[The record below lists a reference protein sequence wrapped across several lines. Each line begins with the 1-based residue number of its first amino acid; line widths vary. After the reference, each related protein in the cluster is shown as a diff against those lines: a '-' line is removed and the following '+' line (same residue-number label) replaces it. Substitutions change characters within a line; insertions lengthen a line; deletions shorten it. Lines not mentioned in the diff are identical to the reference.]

1 MSNIIKL
8 KNSGTASATP
18 SYLEYGELALNYND
32 EKIFYKNSLDEIIEF
47 DLSGAGT
54 GGSITVEGTVF
65 ASTLGNGVDSQFV
78 INHNLGTRD
87 VVVSVREQVSPY
99 SSLLVAWEATTE
111 DSITLYFDSPPDLN
125 SARATVYVAVAGIA
139 QPSLEGTV
147 FNTTIGNDVDDQ
159 FVISHNFNSRDVTVS
174 IRETNSPYG
183 LIITQWEATT
193 EDSITVYFESPP
205 TFNSVRVSIYIAVAG
220 APSTSL
226 GGLSDV
232 AITSL
237 ATNEVLQYDG
247 SNWVNQAFAG
257 GITSITAG
265 TGLSG
270 GTITTSGTISID
282 NTVVTLTGTQTLE
295 NKTLT
300 SPVISSIVNTG
311 TLTLPT
317 STDTLVGRST
327 TDTLTNKTLT
337 SPVISS
343 IVNTGTLTLPTSTD
357 TLVGRSTTDTLT
369 NKTLT
374 SPVINTPDII
384 LSTSSSTTDARIFW
398 DSTNK
403 KIKVGN
409 GSISLD
415 FVSSNIIQN
424 QQIASY
430 TLVLT
435 DKDKMVE
442 MSVGSAN
449 NLTVPPES
457 SVNFPVGSQI
467 TILQTNTGQTTIV
480 AGAGVT
486 VNATPGLKLRARWSS
501 VTLIK
506 RAADTWVA
514 LGDLQA

>member
-1 MSNIIKL
+1 MSNTVKL

-18 SYLEYGELALNYND
+18 SSLEYGELALNYND
-32 EKIFYKNSLDEIIEF
+32 EKIFYKNSADEIVEF
-47 DLSGAGT
+47 DLGGAAVQ
-54 GGSITVEGTVF
+54 ITVEGTVF
-65 ASTLGNGVDSQFV
+65 NETIGNGSDTEFT
-78 INHNLGTRD
+78 ITHNFGNRD
-87 VVVSVREQVSPY
+87 VAVFVREAVSPY
-99 SSLLVAWEATTE
+99 SSLEVAWEAATTN
-111 DSITLYFDSPPDLN
+111 TVVLYFDSPPA
-125 SARATVYVAVAGIA
+125 S
-139 QPSLEGTV
+139 S
-147 FNTTIGNDVDDQ
+147 
-159 FVISHNFNSRDVTVS
+159 
-174 IRETNSPYG
+174 
-183 LIITQWEATT
+183 
-193 EDSITVYFESPP
+193 
-205 TFNSVRVSIYIAVAG
+205 SVRVSVYLAVAG

-232 AITSL
+232 VLTSL

-317 STDTLVGRST
+317 STDILIGR
-327 TDTLTNKTLT
+327 N
-337 SPVISS
+337 
-343 IVNTGTLTLPTSTD
+343 
-357 TLVGRSTTDTLT
+357 TTDTLT

-374 SPVINTPDII
+374 SPVINTPTLS
-384 LSTSSSTTDARIFW
+384 LSTSSSTTDAIIFW

-415 FVSSNIIQN
+415 FASSNVIQN
-424 QQIASY
+424 QQTASY
-430 TLVLT
+430 TLVIS

-449 NLTVPPES
+449 NLTVPAES

-467 TILQTNTGQTTIV
+467 TVLQTGTGQTTIV
-480 AGAGVT
+480 PDSGVT
-486 VNATPGLKLRARWSS
+486 VNATPGLKLRAQWSS
-501 VTLIK
+501 VVLVK
-506 RAADTWVA
+506 RASDTWVA

>member
-32 EKIFYKNSLDEIIEF
+32 EKIFYKNNLDEIIEF
-47 DLSGAGT
+47 NLNPIAI
-54 GGSITVEGTVF
+54 SINVEGTVF
-65 ASTLGNGVDSQFV
+65 NA
-78 INHNLGTRD
+78 
-87 VVVSVREQVSPY
+87 
-99 SSLLVAWEATTE
+99 
-111 DSITLYFDSPPDLN
+111 
-125 SARATVYVAVAGIA
+125 
-139 QPSLEGTV
+139 
-147 FNTTIGNDVDDQ
+147 TIGNSTDTE
-159 FVISHNFNSRDVTVS
+159 FTITHNFGNRDISVS
-174 IRETNSPYG
+174 IREAAAPYG
-183 LIITQWEATT
+183 LVITQWEATT

-205 TFNSVRVSIYIAVAG
+205 TLNSVRVSIYLAVAG

-232 AITSL
+232 ILTSL

-295 NKTLT
+295 
-300 SPVISSIVNTG
+300 
-311 TLTLPT
+311 
-317 STDTLVGRST
+317 
-327 TDTLTNKTLT
+327 NKTLT

-449 NLTVPPES
+449 TLTVPPES

-480 AGAGVT
+480 AGSGVT

-501 VTLIK
+501 VVLVK
-506 RAADTWVA
+506 RASDTWVA

>member
-1 MSNIIKL
+1 MSNTVKL

-18 SYLEYGELALNYND
+18 SSLEYGELALNYND
-32 EKIFYKNSLDEIIEF
+32 EKIFYKNSLDEIVEF
-47 DLSGAGT
+47 
-54 GGSITVEGTVF
+54 
-65 ASTLGNGVDSQFV
+65 
-78 INHNLGTRD
+78 NLT
-87 VVVSVREQVSPY
+87 
-99 SSLLVAWEATTE
+99 
-111 DSITLYFDSPPDLN
+111 
-125 SARATVYVAVAGIA
+125 
-139 QPSLEGTV
+139 
-147 FNTTIGNDVDDQ
+147 
-159 FVISHNFNSRDVTVS
+159 
-174 IRETNSPYG
+174 
-183 LIITQWEATT
+183 
-193 EDSITVYFESPP
+193 
-205 TFNSVRVSIYIAVAG
+205 G
-220 APSTSL
+220 APSISL

-232 AITSL
+232 LLSSL
-237 ATNEVLQYDG
+237 TNGEVLQYNG
-247 SNWVNQAFAG
+247 SNWVNQFFDG
-257 GITSITAG
+257 GVSSITAG

-282 NTVVTLTGTQTLE
+282 STVVTLTGTQTLE

-317 STDTLVGRST
+317 STDTL
-327 TDTLTNKTLT
+327 
-337 SPVISS
+337 I
-343 IVNTGTLTLPTSTD
+343 
-357 TLVGRSTTDTLT
+357 GRSTTDTLT

-384 LSTSSSTTDARIFW
+384 LSTSSSTTDASIFW

-409 GSISLD
+409 GSLSLD
-415 FVSSNIIQN
+415 FTSSNISQN
-424 QQIASY
+424 EQTESY
-430 TLVLT
+430 TLVIS

-442 MSVGSAN
+442 MNVGSAN

-480 AGAGVT
+480 AGSGVT

>member
-32 EKIFYKNSLDEIIEF
+32 EKIFYKNNLDEIIEF
-47 DLSGAGT
+47 NLNPIAI
-54 GGSITVEGTVF
+54 SINVEGTVF
-65 ASTLGNGVDSQFV
+65 NATIGNGTDTEFT
-78 INHNLGTRD
+78 ITHNFGNRD
-87 VVVSVREQVSPY
+87 VIVSVREAVFPY
-99 SSLLVAWEATTE
+99 SSLEVAWEATTTN
-111 DSITLYFDSPPDLN
+111 SVTLYFDLPPASD
-125 SARATVYVAVAGIA
+125 
-139 QPSLEGTV
+139 
-147 FNTTIGNDVDDQ
+147 
-159 FVISHNFNSRDVTVS
+159 
-174 IRETNSPYG
+174 
-183 LIITQWEATT
+183 
-193 EDSITVYFESPP
+193 
-205 TFNSVRVSIYIAVAG
+205 SVRVSVYLAVAG

-226 GGLSDV
+226 GALSDV
-232 AITSL
+232 VLSSLTSG
-237 ATNEVLQYDG
+237 EVLQYNG
-247 SNWVNQAFAG
+247 SNWVNQFFDG
-257 GITSITAG
+257 GVSSITAG

-282 NTVVTLTGTQTLE
+282 STVVTLTGTQTLE

-317 STDTLVGRST
+317 STDTLVGR
-327 TDTLTNKTLT
+327 N
-337 SPVISS
+337 
-343 IVNTGTLTLPTSTD
+343 
-357 TLVGRSTTDTLT
+357 TTDTLT

-384 LSTSSSTTDARIFW
+384 LSTSSSTTDGIIFW

>member
-337 SPVISS
+337 SPVI
-343 IVNTGTLTLPTSTD
+343 
-357 TLVGRSTTDTLT
+357 
-369 NKTLT
+369 
-374 SPVINTPDII
+374 NTPDII

>member
-78 INHNLGTRD
+78 VNHNLGTRD
-87 VVVSVREQVSPY
+87 VAVSVREQVSPY

-125 SARATVYVAVAGIA
+125 SVRATVYVAVAGVV
-139 QPSLEGTV
+139 QPNLEGTV
-147 FNTTIGNDVDDQ
+147 FNATIGNDVDDQ

-205 TFNSVRVSIYIAVAG
+205 TLNSVRVSIYIAVAG

-226 GGLSDV
+226 GALSDV
-232 AITSL
+232 VITSL

-337 SPVISS
+337 SPVI
-343 IVNTGTLTLPTSTD
+343 
-357 TLVGRSTTDTLT
+357 
-369 NKTLT
+369 
-374 SPVINTPDII
+374 NTPDII

-409 GSISLD
+409 GSLSLD
-415 FVSSNIIQN
+415 FTSSNIIQN

-480 AGAGVT
+480 ADSGVT
-486 VNATPGLKLRARWSS
+486 VNATPGLKLRAQWSS
-501 VTLIK
+501 VVLVK
-506 RAADTWVA
+506 RASDTWVA
-514 LGDLQA
+514 LGDLQS

>member
-1 MSNIIKL
+1 
-8 KNSGTASATP
+8 
-18 SYLEYGELALNYND
+18 
-32 EKIFYKNSLDEIIEF
+32 
-47 DLSGAGT
+47 
-54 GGSITVEGTVF
+54 
-65 ASTLGNGVDSQFV
+65 
-78 INHNLGTRD
+78 
-87 VVVSVREQVSPY
+87 
-99 SSLLVAWEATTE
+99 
-111 DSITLYFDSPPDLN
+111 
-125 SARATVYVAVAGIA
+125 
-139 QPSLEGTV
+139 
-147 FNTTIGNDVDDQ
+147 
-159 FVISHNFNSRDVTVS
+159 
-174 IRETNSPYG
+174 
-183 LIITQWEATT
+183 
-193 EDSITVYFESPP
+193 
-205 TFNSVRVSIYIAVAG
+205 
-220 APSTSL
+220 
-226 GGLSDV
+226 
-232 AITSL
+232 L

-317 STDTLVGRST
+317 STDILIGRNT

-337 SPVISS
+337 SP
-343 IVNTGTLTLPTSTD
+343 TL
-357 TLVGRSTTDTLT
+357 
-369 NKTLT
+369 
-374 SPVINTPDII
+374 NTPTLS
-384 LSTSSSTTDARIFW
+384 LSTSSSTTDGIIFW

-403 KIKVGN
+403 KIRVGN

-449 NLTVPPES
+449 NLTVPEES

-467 TILQTNTGQTTIV
+467 TILQTGTGQTTIV
-480 AGAGVT
+480 PDSGVT
-486 VNATPGLKLRARWSS
+486 VNATPGLKLRAQWSS
-501 VTLIK
+501 VVLVK
-506 RAADTWVA
+506 RASDTWVA

>member
-1 MSNIIKL
+1 MSNTVKL
-8 KNSGTASATP
+8 KNSGTASAAP
-18 SYLEYGELALNYND
+18 SSLEYGELAINYND
-32 EKIFYKNSLDEIIEF
+32 EKIFYKNSADEIVEF
-47 DLSGAGT
+47 DLGGAAVQ
-54 GGSITVEGTVF
+54 ITVEGTVF
-65 ASTLGNGVDSQFV
+65 NETIGNGSDTEFT
-78 INHNLGTRD
+78 ITHNFGNRD
-87 VVVSVREQVSPY
+87 VAVFVREAVSPY
-99 SSLLVAWEATTE
+99 SSLEVAWEAATTN
-111 DSITLYFDSPPDLN
+111 TVVLYFDSPPA
-125 SARATVYVAVAGIA
+125 S
-139 QPSLEGTV
+139 S
-147 FNTTIGNDVDDQ
+147 
-159 FVISHNFNSRDVTVS
+159 
-174 IRETNSPYG
+174 
-183 LIITQWEATT
+183 
-193 EDSITVYFESPP
+193 
-205 TFNSVRVSIYIAVAG
+205 SVRVSVYLAVAG

-232 AITSL
+232 VLTSL

-282 NTVVTLTGTQTLE
+282 STVVTLTGTQTLE

-300 SPVISSIVNTG
+300 SP
-311 TLTLPT
+311 TL
-317 STDTLVGRST
+317 
-327 TDTLTNKTLT
+327 
-337 SPVISS
+337 
-343 IVNTGTLTLPTSTD
+343 
-357 TLVGRSTTDTLT
+357 
-369 NKTLT
+369 
-374 SPVINTPDII
+374 NTPTLS
-384 LSTSSSTTDARIFW
+384 LSTSSSTTDGIIFW

-403 KIKVGN
+403 KIRVGN

-449 NLTVPPES
+449 NLTVPAES

-467 TILQTNTGQTTIV
+467 TVLQTGTGQTTIV
-480 AGAGVT
+480 PDSGVT
-486 VNATPGLKLRARWSS
+486 VNATPGLKLRAQWSS
-501 VTLIK
+501 VVLVK
-506 RAADTWVA
+506 RASDTWVA